1 MTDFIKTQNSF
12 ADGEVS
18 PEFYARDNLNGLS
31 YLENMD
37 VIAGGGLR
45 RRRGLATVDTL
56 TSSARLIPFSVSETE
71 NYILAL
77 TDGHM
82 LIYDGATVICDLLF
96 EWDFDDYPKIQ
107 YAQRNGTMI
116 FVHPKYQPCI
126 LQMGSVNFELV
137 PFEFKRNDSDMTLN
151 MPFMKF
157 DDAATINITVTANSA
172 GNNTATFTTNKAFWT
187 QNSVGGYL
195 LLLNNQWRIT
205 EYVSPTV
212 VYAYTNSQYNLPPD
226 PVTDWYESAFSDR
239 RGWPCSVTYHQD
251 RLIFGGTPSWPSGIW
266 ASRVGQYNNFNVG
279 TGLDDESIFV
289 TLLSQQRQQIC
300 TLVSSDNLQI
310 LTNSGEWAI
319 SSKPLTPSSIEI
331 KQHTSV
337 GSVATRYLPPQKIEG
352 ATVFISATEQDIREL
367 TLDAL
372 GENYN
377 ARDLCTQAKHLMNTP
392 TDISYNENTRQ
403 LFVVM
408 TDGNMAVLNQ
418 NSALG
423 ISAWARYKTDGTFK
437 SVATIAGKT
446 YVVVARGDTC
456 YLETFSDTA
465 LSDASQ
471 YDFSYTA
478 SALPVRASGHNARK
492 LRIRKI
498 VARTLDTKTLFING
512 MRAPFPDNIYDV
524 AAPGYSGDV
533 SVNILGTQQN
543 CITAP
548 WTISSN
554 EQLPTT
560 ILSVGVYGNYTI

>member
-45 RRRGLATVDTL
+45 RRRGLSTVDTL

-187 QNSVGGYL
+187 QNSVGGSL

-423 ISAWARYKTDGTFK
+423 ISAWTRYKTDGTFK

-512 MRAPFPDNIYDV
+512 MRAPFPDNIYDA

>member
-137 PFEFKRNDSDMTLN
+137 PFEFKRNDTDMTLN

-157 DDAATINITVTANSA
+157 DDASNINITVTANSA

-212 VYAYTNSQYNLPPD
+212 VYAYTNSQYNLPSD

-377 ARDLCTQAKHLMNTP
+377 ARDLCTQAKHLMNKP

-512 MRAPFPDNIYDV
+512 MRAPFPDNIYDA

>member
-137 PFEFKRNDSDMTLN
+137 PFEFKRNDTDMTLN

-157 DDAATINITVTANSA
+157 DDAATINITVTTNSA

-212 VYAYTNSQYNLPPD
+212 VYAYTNSQYNLPSD

-512 MRAPFPDNIYDV
+512 MRAPFPDNIYDA

>member
-45 RRRGLATVDTL
+45 RRRGLSTVDTL

-137 PFEFKRNDSDMTLN
+137 PFEFKRNDTDMTLN

-212 VYAYTNSQYNLPPD
+212 VYAYTNSQYNLPSD

>member
-137 PFEFKRNDSDMTLN
+137 PFEFKRNDTDMTLN

-157 DDAATINITVTANSA
+157 DDAAPINITVTANSA

-212 VYAYTNSQYNLPPD
+212 VYAYTNSQYNLPSD

-512 MRAPFPDNIYDV
+512 MRAPFPDNIYDA

>member
-18 PEFYARDNLNGLS
+18 PEFYACDNLNGLS

-212 VYAYTNSQYNLPPD
+212 VYAYTNSQYNLPSD

-512 MRAPFPDNIYDV
+512 MRAPFPDNIYDA

>member
-137 PFEFKRNDSDMTLN
+137 PFEFKRNDTDMTLN

-212 VYAYTNSQYNLPPD
+212 VYAYTNSQYNLPSD
-226 PVTDWYESAFSDR
+226 PVTDWYESAFSDH

-512 MRAPFPDNIYDV
+512 MRAPFPDNIYDA

>member
-137 PFEFKRNDSDMTLN
+137 PFEFKRNDTDMTLN

-212 VYAYTNSQYNLPPD
+212 VYAYTNSQYNLPSD

-512 MRAPFPDNIYDV
+512 MRAPFPDNIYDA

>member
-45 RRRGLATVDTL
+45 RRRGLSTVDTL

-137 PFEFKRNDSDMTLN
+137 PFEFKRNDTDMTLN

-212 VYAYTNSQYNLPPD
+212 VYAYTNSQYNLPSD

-512 MRAPFPDNIYDV
+512 MRAPFPDNIYDA

>member
-137 PFEFKRNDSDMTLN
+137 PFEFKRNDTDMTLN

-212 VYAYTNSQYNLPPD
+212 VYAYTNSQYNLPSD

-310 LTNSGEWAI
+310 LTNSCEWAI
-319 SSKPLTPSSIEI
+319 STKPFTPSSIEI

-512 MRAPFPDNIYDV
+512 MRAPFPDNIYDA

>member
-137 PFEFKRNDSDMTLN
+137 PFEFKRNDTDMTLN

-212 VYAYTNSQYNLPPD
+212 VYAYTNSQYNLPSD

-456 YLETFSDTA
+456 YLETFSDTV

>member
-195 LLLNNQWRIT
+195 LLLNNQWRIM

-212 VYAYTNSQYNLPPD
+212 VYAYTNSQYNLPSD

-512 MRAPFPDNIYDV
+512 MRAPFPDNIYDA

>member
-212 VYAYTNSQYNLPPD
+212 VYAYTNSQYNLPSD

-423 ISAWARYKTDGTFK
+423 ISAWTRYKTDGTFK

-512 MRAPFPDNIYDV
+512 MRAPFPDNIYD
-524 AAPGYSGDV
+524 AAVPGYSGDV

>member
-212 VYAYTNSQYNLPPD
+212 VYAYTNSQYNLPSD

-512 MRAPFPDNIYDV
+512 MRAPFPDNIYDA

>member
-71 NYILAL
+71 NYILTL

-195 LLLNNQWRIT
+195 LLLNNQWRIM

-212 VYAYTNSQYNLPPD
+212 VYAYTNSQYNLPSD

-266 ASRVGQYNNFNVG
+266 ASRVGKYNNFNVG

-319 SSKPLTPSSIEI
+319 PSKPLTPSSIEI

-423 ISAWARYKTDGTFK
+423 ISAWTRYKTDGTFK

-512 MRAPFPDNIYDV
+512 MRAPFPDNIYDA

>member
-137 PFEFKRNDSDMTLN
+137 PFEFKRNDTDMTLN

-212 VYAYTNSQYNLPPD
+212 VYAYTNSQYNLPSD

-392 TDISYNENTRQ
+392 TDISYNGNTRQ

-512 MRAPFPDNIYDV
+512 MRAPFPDNIYDA

>member
-137 PFEFKRNDSDMTLN
+137 PFEFKRNDTDMTLN

-195 LLLNNQWRIT
+195 LLLNNQWRIM

-212 VYAYTNSQYNLPPD
+212 VYAYTNSQYNLPSD

-423 ISAWARYKTDGTFK
+423 ISAWTRYKTDGTFK

-512 MRAPFPDNIYDV
+512 MRAPFPDNIYDA

>member
-45 RRRGLATVDTL
+45 RRRGLAAVDTL

-116 FVHPKYQPCI
+116 FVHPRYQPCI

-157 DDAATINITVTANSA
+157 DDASNINITVTANSA

-212 VYAYTNSQYNLPPD
+212 VYAYTNSQYNLPSD

-478 SALPVRASGHNARK
+478 SALPVRTSGHNARK

-512 MRAPFPDNIYDV
+512 MRAPFPDNIYDA

>member
-45 RRRGLATVDTL
+45 RRRGLSTVDTL

-212 VYAYTNSQYNLPPD
+212 VYAYTNSQYNLPSD
-226 PVTDWYESAFSDR
+226 PVTDWYESAFSDH

-512 MRAPFPDNIYDV
+512 MRAPFPDNIYDA

>member
-45 RRRGLATVDTL
+45 RRRGLSTVDTL

-212 VYAYTNSQYNLPPD
+212 VYAYTNSQYNLPSD

>member
-157 DDAATINITVTANSA
+157 DDAAAINITVTANSA
-172 GNNTATFTTNKAFWT
+172 GNNMATFTTNKAFWT

-195 LLLNNQWRIT
+195 LLLNNQWRIM

-212 VYAYTNSQYNLPPD
+212 VYAYTNSQYNLPSD

-266 ASRVGQYNNFNVG
+266 ASRVGKHNNFNVG

-423 ISAWARYKTDGTFK
+423 ISAWTRYKTDGTFK

-512 MRAPFPDNIYDV
+512 MRVPFPDNIYDA

>member
-157 DDAATINITVTANSA
+157 DDAAAINITVTANSA
-172 GNNTATFTTNKAFWT
+172 GNNMATFTTNKAFWT

-212 VYAYTNSQYNLPPD
+212 VYAYTNSQYNLPSD

-423 ISAWARYKTDGTFK
+423 ISAWTRYKTDGTFK

-512 MRAPFPDNIYDV
+512 MRAPFPDNIYDA

>member
-157 DDAATINITVTANSA
+157 DDAAAINITVTANSA

-212 VYAYTNSQYNLPPD
+212 VYAYTNSQYNLPSD

-266 ASRVGQYNNFNVG
+266 ASRVGKYNNFNVG

-423 ISAWARYKTDGTFK
+423 ISAWTRYKTDGTFK

-512 MRAPFPDNIYDV
+512 MRAPFPDNIYDA

>member
-212 VYAYTNSQYNLPPD
+212 VYAYTNSQYNLPSD

-423 ISAWARYKTDGTFK
+423 ISAWTRYKTDGTFK

-512 MRAPFPDNIYDV
+512 MRASFPDNIYDA

>member
-212 VYAYTNSQYNLPPD
+212 VYAYTNSQYNLPSD

-423 ISAWARYKTDGTFK
+423 ISAWTRYKTDGTFK

-512 MRAPFPDNIYDV
+512 MRATFPDNIYDA

>member
-157 DDAATINITVTANSA
+157 DDAAAINITVTANSA
-172 GNNTATFTTNKAFWT
+172 GNNMATFTTNKAFWT

-195 LLLNNQWRIT
+195 LLLNNQWRIM

-212 VYAYTNSQYNLPPD
+212 VYAYTNSQYNLPSD

-423 ISAWARYKTDGTFK
+423 ISAWTRYKTDGTFK

-512 MRAPFPDNIYDV
+512 MRAPFPDNIYDA

>member
-157 DDAATINITVTANSA
+157 DDAAAINITVTANSA

-195 LLLNNQWRIT
+195 LLLNNQWRIM

-212 VYAYTNSQYNLPPD
+212 VYAYTNSQYNLPSD

-266 ASRVGQYNNFNVG
+266 ASRVGKYNNFNVG

-423 ISAWARYKTDGTFK
+423 ISAWTRYKTDGTFK

-512 MRAPFPDNIYDV
+512 MRAPFPDNIYDA

>member
-45 RRRGLATVDTL
+45 RRRGLSTVDTL

-212 VYAYTNSQYNLPPD
+212 VYAYTNSQYNLPSD

-512 MRAPFPDNIYDV
+512 MRAPFPDNIYDA

>member
-172 GNNTATFTTNKAFWT
+172 GNNMATFTTNKAFWT

-195 LLLNNQWRIT
+195 LLLNNQWRIM

-212 VYAYTNSQYNLPPD
+212 VYAYTNSQYNLPSD

-423 ISAWARYKTDGTFK
+423 ISAWTRYKTDGTFK